1 MTYYLLSRTLSNQPP
16 SVCNHAF
23 RALMNLY
30 DAAPHW
36 LMVLIS
42 VNLKKQLDDYLATLP
57 AIRIVR
63 LDKQV
68 GVVQARQQ
76 AAALASAEVLVFLDS
91 HCECIT
97 GNTCWQLLYNAVL
110 NEFITII
117 LVNFW
122 LLWHHR
128 HQQQT
133 VQAAVEN
140 LSSFLTLDYHFS
152 GVPLPVIP
160 LLGMQIL
167 PNNNNNHYYYH
178 YNNNNNNTKFV

>member
-1 MTYYLLSRTLSNQPP
+1 
-16 SVCNHAF
+16 
-23 RALMNLY
+23 
-30 DAAPHW
+30 
-36 LMVLIS
+36 MVLIS

-122 LLWHHR
+122 LL
-128 HQQQT
+128 
-133 VQAAVEN
+133 
-140 LSSFLTLDYHFS
+140 
-152 GVPLPVIP
+152 
-160 LLGMQIL
+160 
-167 PNNNNNHYYYH
+167 
-178 YNNNNNNTKFV
+178 